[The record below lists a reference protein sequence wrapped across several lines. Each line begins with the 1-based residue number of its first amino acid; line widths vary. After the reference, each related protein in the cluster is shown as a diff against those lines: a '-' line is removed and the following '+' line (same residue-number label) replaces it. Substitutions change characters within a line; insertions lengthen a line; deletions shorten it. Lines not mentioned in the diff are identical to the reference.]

1 MTQKTEYCNGVLI
14 FESNASDL
22 RNVNCN
28 VFVLSPDAPGGNNL
42 LICNDTRRDWQCPK
56 IAAYGKRPSRA
67 TLYHAIQKFVTD
79 NPAPAPF
86 IPRNAPR
93 RDRPRQGDGR
103 MMRTV
108 PLQTNRRSTLCQQP
122 GVFRSRRR
130 ASLKPVSH
138 ANQRL
143 PRGRDPAPHSRR
155 TPDRRWLSRSWFCWC
170 WLCWSWLYWSWLY

>member
-108 PLQTNRRSTLCQQP
+108 PLQTNRRGQTTAGKPPQHIMPTTGSFPLAAAGLPEARFPCK
-122 GVFRSRRR
+122 SAASAR
-130 ASLKPVSH
+130 AG
-138 ANQRL
+138 
-143 PRGRDPAPHSRR
+143 PRAAFAP
-155 TPDRRWLSRSWFCWC
+155 DA
-170 WLCWSWLYWSWLY
+170 